1 MGDFWLMSCWWK
13 MRPDCY
19 VFNVREG
26 TTDDC
31 FLVALDGTERSLV
44 RLKDGTEASVGNMWL
59 SKDPAYMKQL
69 RMNWEAAQKKVQ
81 DGN

>member
-1 MGDFWLMSCWWK
+1 

-19 VFNVREG
+19 AFNPITGDYDEV
-26 TTDDC
+26 
-31 FLVALDGTERSLV
+31 FLVALDGPNRSIV
-44 RLKDGTEASVGNMWL
+44 RASNGLEASVGNVWL
-59 SKDPAYMKQL
+59 SRDPAHIKML